1 MPLPPDQPDPK
12 KKLAD
17 LRAKLR
23 QAERLADRSGAGG
36 EAYHRHKHAMTE
48 RSRAESAEGREVGAI
63 PAVADPA
70 RREGCRSSLRRFCE
84 TYLADTFVLAWSA
97 DHLTVIA
104 RIEEVVVRGGLFA
117 VAMPRGSGKTSLAE
131 AAALWAILYGH
142 RSFVLLIG
150 ATDDAAREMM
160 ESIKLA
166 IETGDEIGEDFP
178 EVTVPVRALEGI
190 NNRAAGQTV
199 DRKRTRIRWTDS
211 EVVLPTVAGSAASGS
226 RVRVVGITGRV
237 RGMKA
242 KTADG
247 RTIRP
252 DLCIPDD
259 PQTDD
264 SAESPPQTDKRERVL
279 RGAIKGLA
287 GPGKTIA
294 LILPCTVIA
303 QDDLAD
309 RCLDRE
315 RHPQFRGERLKLVYQ
330 FPKDQDLWDEY
341 AGIRRES
348 MRAGG
353 DGSEATEFYRANRA
367 AMDEGAVV
375 AWADRFD
382 PETEESAVQAAMN
395 LKIDNPWQFEAEY
408 QGRPLAQEAGAVS
421 RKLDARA
428 LAGRFNRVPRLLVPH
443 EAAKLVAFVDV
454 GGEILWYA
462 VAGLAEG
469 FGGGIVDHGTWPPQ
483 PRPVFNDTDPPVP
496 LSARYPGLSEE
507 QRIYRGLADLTA
519 HILSRT
525 YQRHDA
531 GETLAVEKCL
541 IDEGYSD
548 TTVYQFCR
556 ESEFKNILVPSKGSG
571 QTARRQA
578 VRRWKRRPAEISSP
592 VTQPAWIFGPVSTGK
607 GRHITFDADEWKSFA
622 AERLLTAPG
631 GSGCLRLFGDQ
642 PAAHELYA
650 RHCTCEMAVEVTM
663 DGRTF
668 DKWGKKPGRNDNHLW
683 DCTVG
688 VLVAASLAGLPF
700 SASGRPEEK
709 PAPAPRKSLAQ
720 QQSEALQRFRERQAT
735 LKATPRGEG
744 PINYRSQQARIDA
757 ARRGQ

>member
-1 MPLPPDQPDPK
+1 MSAPATDRPDPK

-17 LRAKLR
+17 LRARLR
-23 QAERLADRSGAGG
+23 EAERLADRTGAGG
-36 EAYHRHKHAMTE
+36 EAYRRHKHAMTE
-48 RSRAESAEGREVGAI
+48 RSRAESAEGREVGPI

-70 RREGCRSSLRRFCE
+70 RREACRSSLRRFCE
-84 TYLADTFVLAWSA
+84 TYLAETFSLPWSP

-117 VAMPRGSGKTSLAE
+117 LAMPRGSGKTSLAE

-142 RSFVLLIG
+142 RCFVLLIG

-160 ESIKLA
+160 DSIKLA

-178 EVTVPVRALEGI
+178 EVTVPVRALDGI

-303 QDDLAD
+303 QNDLAD
-309 RCLDRE
+309 RCLDRD

-330 FPKDQDLWDEY
+330 FPKDQDRWDEY
-341 AGIRRES
+341 ARIRRES

-353 DGSEATEFYRANRA
+353 DGSEATEFYRAHRA

-375 AWADRFD
+375 AWAERFD

-408 QGRPLAQEAGAVS
+408 QGQPLAPNTGAVT
-421 RKLDARA
+421 RKLDEKA
-428 LAGRFNRVPRLLVPH
+428 LTHKERLNRVPRRMVPH
-443 EAAKLVAFVDV
+443 EAVKLTAFID
-454 GGEILWYA
+454 GRGEILWYV

-469 FGGGIVDHGTWPPQ
+469 FGGGVVDHGTWPPQ
-483 PRPVFNDTDPPVP
+483 PRTMFQDTDPPVP
-496 LSARYPGLSEE
+496 LSAHYPGLSEE
-507 QRIYRGLADLTA
+507 QRIYRGLADLTDYV
-519 HILSRT
+519 LGRN

-531 GETLAVEKCL
+531 GELLTIEKCL

-548 TTVYQFCR
+548 AAVYQFCR
-556 ESEFKNILVPSKGSG
+556 ESPFKNILFPSKGSG
-571 QTARRQA
+571 ATAKRQA
-578 VRRWKRRPAEISSP
+578 VRRWKKRPGETFSP
-592 VTQPAWIFGPVSTGK
+592 PTQPAWIFGPVSTGK
-607 GRHITFDADEWKSFA
+607 GRHITFDTDEWKSFA
-622 AERLLTAPG
+622 AERLLTPPG
-631 GSGCLRLFGDQ
+631 GTGCLRLFGDSGS
-642 PAAHELYA
+642 AHELFA
-650 RHCTCEMAVEVTM
+650 RHLTCEMAAEVTI

-668 DKWGKKPGRNDNHLW
+668 DKWGKKPGRNDNHWW

-688 VLVAASLAGLPF
+688 AVVAASLAGLPF
-700 SASGRPEEK
+700 STSGTPEAKPPPRQPLRYADRPPPGGPGSYAEIM
-709 PAPAPRKSLAQ
+709 R
-720 QQSEALQRFRERQAT
+720 QREQEG
-735 LKATPRGEG
+735 RG
-744 PINYRSQQARIDA
+744 R
-757 ARRGQ
+757 